1 MRIFNRNPK
10 NNHSSAAGHVPCSA
24 TRILSLAAHGTRYAV
39 LGMFLFL
46 GSGLMVHG
54 PALAAVPQLL
64 TYQGLLKNSSGSY
77 LTGTYSMVFKIYN
90 VSTGGTALWTETQS
104 SVSASS
110 GRFSVELGSVTP
122 LNLAFNA
129 QYWLGIQVGS
139 DIEMA
144 PRIKLTSVGYAY
156 NAEDVENSF
165 TQTDHNAL
173 SHRNVEGVKAN
184 TTNIAKTN
192 FKLDAYS
199 LASANSMGDML
210 VDTFTDASG
219 ISSGSSTDYSW
230 RGTPNYDVTLASGGI
245 DSSAIFAPHCNG
257 TNGSTTITDSS
268 STSHSP
274 TAGTSVTISTS
285 QSKFGSASCRFG
297 AATSYV
303 SIPNNA
309 VFNFGTGNF
318 TIEMWIR
325 IDANG
330 DHQVLMSDAGEA
342 DWIIFYYNKSQW
354 VVRLEGGAG
363 IIFSGGQMS
372 ADTWY
377 HVALVRSGT
386 DMKLFLNGTQVGST
400 GTSSANLQTSS
411 AVIIGRSPTNPY
423 VGTQTSYIDEVRLSN
438 VARWT
443 SNFTAPSAEYAAPS
457 SSATVIST
465 AYSETTA
472 PAEAMVIASETLN
485 SGSITYYVSRD
496 NGTTWTACTKE
507 TVTSISSQPSGTNV
521 RWKAVITGNAE
532 LEAIAVAL

>member
-342 DWIIFYYNKSQW
+342 DWINFYYNTSQW